1 MNKLTFNASKSIC
14 HKIVTDSN
22 GKKYLMDTS
31 TLRPNVYGFGFLP
44 KRVRVEMVEIDKKSR
59 LFDKKTKVNGAAVA
73 VGGALASTPI
83 LSKSI
88 MELVRGSLDSH
99 HIHEQPFLKY
109 GIFLGTLILAFLIA
123 QVMIGVSRFRVS
135 KKLPSNPKKYIAT
148 FKTEGKADVG
158 FYIPLA
164 INAVLLFF
172 YARATSGGEL
182 YLFFSTIFAFWLF
195 FVWLVA
201 FPVDVMYNKKTFRL
215 ESIESKQ

>member
-1 MNKLTFNASKSIC
+1 MNLTFKDSISGS

-31 TLRPNVYGFGFLP
+31 TIRPNVYGFGFLP

-109 GIFLGTLILAFLIA
+109 GIFLGIFILAFLIA

-135 KKLPSNPKKYIAT
+135 KKLPTNPKKYIAT
-148 FKTEGKADVG
+148 FRTEGKSDSS

-182 YLFFSTIFAFWLF
+182 LLMFNMMFSFWLF
-195 FVWLVA
+195 FAWLVEV
-201 FPVDVMYNKKTFRL
+201 PVDNMYNNKIFQI
-215 ESIESKQ
+215 ESIEEVK

>member
-1 MNKLTFNASKSIC
+1 MNLTFQNSISGC

-31 TLRPNVYGFGFLP
+31 TIRPNVYGFGFLP

-88 MELVRGSLDSH
+88 MELVRGTLDSH

-109 GIFLGTLILAFLIA
+109 GIFLGVFILAFLIA
-123 QVMIGVSRFRVS
+123 RVMIGVSRFRVS

-148 FKTEGKADVG
+148 FRTEGKSDSS

-182 YLFFSTIFAFWLF
+182 LLMFNMMFSFWLF
-195 FVWLVA
+195 FAWLVEV
-201 FPVDVMYNKKTFRL
+201 PVDNMYNNKIFQI
-215 ESIESKQ
+215 ESIEEVK

>member
-1 MNKLTFNASKSIC
+1 MKKLTINASKSLC
-14 HKIVTDSN
+14 HKIVTDSS

-31 TLRPNVYGFGFLP
+31 TIRPNMFGFGFLP

-59 LFDKKTKVNGAAVA
+59 LFDKKTKVNGAVVA
-73 VGGALASTPI
+73 GVGAFASTPL

-88 MELVRGSLDSH
+88 TKLLDGMLDSY
-99 HIHEQPFLKY
+99 HIHQQPFLKY
-109 GIFLGTLILAFLIA
+109 GIFLGTFILAFLIA
-123 QVMIGVSRFRVS
+123 QVIIGVSRFRVS

-148 FKTEGKADVG
+148 FRTEGKNDAS

-182 YLFFSTIFAFWLF
+182 LLMFNLMFSFSLFFA
-195 FVWLVA
+195 WLVEV
-201 FPVDVMYNKKTFRL
+201 PVDNMYNEKFFIL
-215 ESIESKQ
+215 ESIEEKQ